1 MKWIKKAGIL
11 FAFIFT
17 LMNVIAA
24 FHAYKFT
31 HFSTTQTE
39 KTKKPSQLT
48 LLGKLEAV
56 FFGVSIPTP
65 KLYKYPTSYST
76 ITLKDE
82 FETTIWN
89 CPIDSSKGTVIL
101 FHGYSG
107 CKSDLISRSEIFH
120 LFGYSTVL
128 VDFTGSGDSKFIQT
142 TIGFHEAKQVKSVY
156 DFVSEADKNIVLF
169 GSSMGAVSI
178 TKAINDYQITPT
190 ALLLEC
196 PFATML
202 STTKSRF
209 EIMNIPPFPMA
220 HLLMF
225 WGGIENEFDAFSHNP
240 INYAKSINA
249 PTLLM
254 YGDRDPKV
262 SLEETESL
270 FQNIPSKK
278 ELKIFKG
285 LGHENYI
292 LKQEFEWTKSVSKFL
307 NQHPLLQSNI

>member
-1 MKWIKKAGIL
+1 MKWIRKAGYLLIII
-11 FAFIFT
+11 FIV
-17 LMNVIAA
+17 MNLIAA

-31 HFSTTQTE
+31 HFSTSQTE
-39 KTKKPSQLT
+39 KTKTPSQLT
-48 LLGKLEAV
+48 LVEKLQTI
-56 FFGVSIPTP
+56 FFGVSIPKP
-65 KLYKYPTSYST
+65 KLDKYPSSYST

-89 CPIDSSKGTVIL
+89 CPIDSSKGTVLL

-107 CKSDLISRSEIFH
+107 CKSDLISRSDIFH
-120 LFGYSTVL
+120 SLGYSTVL
-128 VDFTGSGDSKFIQT
+128 VDFTGSGDSNYNQT

-156 DFVSEADKNIVLF
+156 DYFSKTDKNIVLF

-178 TKAINDYQITPT
+178 IKAINDYKISPT

-209 EIMNIPPFPMA
+209 EIMNIPSFPMA

-225 WGGIENEFDAFSHNP
+225 WGGLENDFWAFSHTP
-240 INYAKSINA
+240 SEYVRSIKS

-254 YGDRDPKV
+254 YGDKDPKV
-262 SLEETESL
+262 SLEETNTI
-270 FQNIPSKK
+270 FKNIPSKK
-278 ELKIFKG
+278 QLHIFKG
-285 LGHENYI
+285 LGHENYLI
-292 LKQEFEWTKSVSKFL
+292 KKESEWVKTVSIFL
-307 NQHPLLQSNI
+307 NLHTFY